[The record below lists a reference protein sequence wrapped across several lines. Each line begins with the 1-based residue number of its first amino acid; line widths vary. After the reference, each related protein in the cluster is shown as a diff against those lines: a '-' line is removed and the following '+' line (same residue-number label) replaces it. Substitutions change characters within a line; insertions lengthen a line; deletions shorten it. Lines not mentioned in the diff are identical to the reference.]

1 MKKLQVFISSTY
13 IDLKEER
20 QAAVESILDAGHIP
34 AGMELFKA
42 GNESQLKTINRWI
55 DESDV
60 YMLILG
66 GRYGSIDSLS
76 GKSYTHLEYE
86 YALSKG
92 IPVFAVVL
100 TESSVLKKA
109 SDMGVEKV
117 MEQNEVT
124 KYKEFK
130 ELVLSKMVKHVEDVK
145 DIKLSVHTALN
156 EVLRLN
162 EINGWV
168 KGSEV
173 ENSKQLLKEN
183 SKLLK
188 ENSKLQKEIDKLKT
202 EIEKLSDDKIGKYN
216 YSDLK
221 KVFSKKNITIPARI
235 LDNNKDLMISYM
247 KFIYIYR
254 NNLITGFTNQIGIS
268 KVDSYIY
275 YNVLPLLVSFGLL
288 EKVKVTGAKYEK
300 IHATNEGKAFLAK
313 LELEEN
319 LEND

>member
-13 IDLKEER
+13 IDLKDER
-20 QAAVESILDAGHIP
+20 QAAVEAILDAGHIP

-66 GRYGSIDSLS
+66 GRYGSIDSIS

-100 TESSVLKKA
+100 TESSILKKA

-162 EINGWV
+162 DIHGWV

-173 ENSKQLLKEN
+173 ENSKQLIKEN

-221 KVFSKKNITIPARI
+221 KVLSNKNITIPARL
-235 LDNNKDLMISYM
+235 LDNNKDLIISYM
-247 KFIYIYR
+247 KFIDIYR
-254 NNLITGFTNQIGIS
+254 NNLITGFTNEIGIS
-268 KVDSYIY
+268 KLDSYIY
-275 YNVLPLLVSFGLL
+275 YNVLPLLISFDLL
-288 EKVKVTGAKYEK
+288 EKVKVTGARYEK

-319 LEND
+319 LESN

>member
-1 MKKLQVFISSTY
+1 
-13 IDLKEER
+13 
-20 QAAVESILDAGHIP
+20 
-34 AGMELFKA
+34 
-42 GNESQLKTINRWI
+42 
-55 DESDV
+55 
-60 YMLILG
+60 
-66 GRYGSIDSLS
+66 
-76 GKSYTHLEYE
+76 
-86 YALSKG
+86 
-92 IPVFAVVL
+92 
-100 TESSVLKKA
+100 
-109 SDMGVEKV
+109 MGVEKV

-188 ENSKLQKEIDKLKT
+188 EIDKLKT

-247 KFIYIYR
+247 KFIYI
-254 NNLITGFTNQIGIS
+254 
-268 KVDSYIY
+268 
-275 YNVLPLLVSFGLL
+275 
-288 EKVKVTGAKYEK
+288 
-300 IHATNEGKAFLAK
+300 
-313 LELEEN
+313 
-319 LEND
+319 